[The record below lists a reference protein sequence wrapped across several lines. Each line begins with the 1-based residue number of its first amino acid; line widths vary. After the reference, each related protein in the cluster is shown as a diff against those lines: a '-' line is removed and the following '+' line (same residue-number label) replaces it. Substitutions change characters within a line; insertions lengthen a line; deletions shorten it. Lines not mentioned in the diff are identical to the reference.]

1 MISKVRFNS
10 MIELF
15 GPNWFLAFSHK
26 FTKVGVIK
34 LRISLQLTH
43 NFRLICH
50 ISYYL
55 VTLLQKITF
64 TSNLNSVSRTFVF
77 SLNGVWTYSSIRW
90 MPLDFKRKRKI
101 KMAIVTRRGGPID
114 QEISVVQVLCAFLY
128 VSVCKATVVA
138 FWVWKSKL
146 CPSYSNL
153 CKLSKDSIWN
163 SFEVIDFGVFKGLN
177 LCFVLFIMCNI
188 WESDLGLYN

>member
-1 MISKVRFNS
+1 MIRKVRSNS
-10 MIELF
+10 MIENF

-50 ISYYL
+50 KSHYL
-55 VTLLQKITF
+55 VTLLQKSTF
-64 TSNLNSVSRTFVF
+64 TSNFSTVSHTF
-77 SLNGVWTYSSIRW
+77 
-90 MPLDFKRKRKI
+90 FKFECSWKLSF
-101 KMAIVTRRGGPID
+101 
-114 QEISVVQVLCAFLY
+114 QEHLY
-128 VSVCKATVVA
+128 VILYDSVYKATASAVA

-163 SFEVIDFGVFKGLN
+163 SFEVIDFRVFKGLN

-188 WESDLGLYN
+188 WESDLGLYYN

>member
-15 GPNWFLAFSHK
+15 GLNWFLAFSHK

-55 VTLLQKITF
+55 VTLLQKISF
-64 TSNLNSVSRTFVF
+64 TPNLNSPSHTFF
-77 SLNGVWTYSSIRW
+77 FGMGSGSMYLRR
-90 MPLDFKRKRKI
+90 RKV
-101 KMAIVTRRGGPID
+101 KMAVVAVVTRRAQWPGH
-114 QEISVVQVLCAFLY
+114 QEIRKVRVLCAILY
-128 VSVCKATVVA
+128 ISVCKATVVA

-188 WESDLGLYN
+188 CESDLGLYN